1 MGNFPIIRMAR
12 ATRIIVNLLLIVAI
26 TMQPT
31 LTFAFQQDCSAGC
44 TSGFTCQGCGCCKV
58 QSETAKCPCCSG
70 GLSDEHQ
77 GCCGHGDRN
86 RSQQAKESSVD
97 DADPFAGMVLE
108 EGPVPENSEQPCNEN
123 QSNGQEGAEPT
134 VATRC
139 HCVSNP
145 DPLDAPTP
153 RSPITELR
161 DVLISSSAHCGVVYS
176 ADEHPLASTLDAA
189 PAPVASHFTQI
200 SYCVWRL

>member
-1 MGNFPIIRMAR
+1 MAR

-70 GLSDEHQ
+70 SLSDEHQ
-77 GCCGHGDRN
+77 GCCEHGKRDK
-86 RSQQAKESSVD
+86 SQQAKEPSVA

-108 EGPVPENSEQPCNEN
+108 AGPVPENSQQPSNEA
-123 QSNGQEGAEPT
+123 QASKQEISEESLTTA
-134 VATRC
+134 C
-139 HCVSNP
+139 HCLKNR

-161 DVLISSSAHCGVVYS
+161 EVLISSTAQCGVVYT
-176 ADEHPLASTLDAA
+176 ADEHPRASTLDAA
-189 PAPVASHFTQI
+189 PAPVAAHFTQI

>member
-31 LTFAFQQDCSAGC
+31 LTFAFQQGCSVDC
-44 TSGFTCQGCGCCKV
+44 TYEFTCQGCGCCKV
-58 QSETAKCPCCSG
+58 QSETEKCPCCSG
-70 GLSDEHQ
+70 GVSDEHQ
-77 GCCGHGDRN
+77 SCCGHAN
-86 RSQQAKESSVD
+86 RGESQQAEEQTLD

-108 EGPVPENSEQPCNEN
+108 AGPVPENYEQPTNQTQPDTRLAEN
-123 QSNGQEGAEPT
+123 GTLSSSCQCLSK
-134 VATRC
+134 R
-139 HCVSNP
+139 

-153 RSPITELR
+153 RSPLTELR
-161 DVLISSSAHCGVVYS
+161 DVLSLSAAQGCAVYTTVKQPR
-176 ADEHPLASTLDAA
+176 AYPVDAA
-189 PAPVASHFTQI
+189 SAPAAPHFSQV

>member
-12 ATRIIVNLLLIVAI
+12 ATRIIVTLLLIVAI

-70 GLSDEHQ
+70 GVSDEHQ
-77 GCCGHGDRN
+77 GCCGHGERDK
-86 RSQQAKESSVD
+86 SKQDKEPSLD

-108 EGPVPENSEQPCNEN
+108 AGPVPENSQQPSNEA
-123 QSNGQEGAEPT
+123 QASKQEIAKESLT
-134 VATRC
+134 TAC
-139 HCVSNP
+139 HCLKNR
-145 DPLDAPTP
+145 DPLDASAP

-176 ADEHPLASTLDAA
+176 ADEHPLASSLDAS
-189 PAPVASHFTQI
+189 PAPVAPHFTQI